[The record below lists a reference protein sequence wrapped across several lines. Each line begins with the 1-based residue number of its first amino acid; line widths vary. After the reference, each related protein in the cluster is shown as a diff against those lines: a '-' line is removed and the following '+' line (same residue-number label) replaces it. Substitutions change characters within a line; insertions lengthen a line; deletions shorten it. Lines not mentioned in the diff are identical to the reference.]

1 VIFAKVIG
9 TVVSSQKDP
18 NLSGKR
24 LLLCREV
31 DHDGKPLKSYH
42 VAVDAVQAGEGSF
55 VLLTYGSSARMTA
68 ETKNAPI
75 DAVVMAIID
84 DVQVRAQTTRDA
96 GTRGT
101 AGRA

>member
-1 VIFAKVIG
+1 MIFARVIG

-18 NLSGKR
+18 NLGGKK

-42 VAVDAVQAGEGSF
+42 VAVDAVQAGEGNF
-55 VLLTYGSSARMTA
+55 VLFSYGSSARMTE

-75 DAVVMAIID
+75 DAVIMAIID
-84 DVQVRAQTTRDA
+84 NVQITH
-96 GTRGT
+96 GGE
-101 AGRA
+101 G